1 LKTCVWAALLLG
13 IQSLLGQCLGLLER
27 SEFVSDRYTDAVLF
41 QQHLVLAN
49 DFGLVVRDGGV
60 DSFPIGMVTGV
71 PGGVQSL
78 AAIGENLFAFV
89 PGVGV
94 YRYRWQ
100 ASEASLNLLSFSP
113 FPGASAFAIGQQG
126 LYIFSDHKLSLYSL
140 ENPDLLLASSGLLE
154 GVVRRI
160 LPAMGGPA
168 TGGPATGGPATGG
181 PASGG
186 VLLLRDDGSLL
197 ALAHTPEGFAPARPV
212 NAANEDH
219 FYDVLPFQD
228 GFLLD
233 APAGLLLLGNPFAAD
248 SPDARLLVPN
258 RGVQVV
264 LGMACGN
271 SRVFLRFS
279 GRIQAYRMESGQ
291 WIEEAS
297 GNFPLPEIRFPTMVV
312 AGEDLYLLNRI
323 PQQRDWSLAH
333 LEVRGGQVEM
343 AQQLPSADD
352 RVNGAAR
359 IGDVLFLA
367 LDRGIKYGPML
378 DSQVEFSSFETLD
391 LGRPVLGLVADESHL
406 YAFLG
411 QTVDHPSLLQV
422 YRMQDSRLVPH
433 FSQVLKGS
441 ISQWKFQHGWVGFS
455 QFFRDAEQDH
465 YLANA
470 LSFADGGLQPEQYQ
484 LEIKLPIGSDNPLQ
498 ALNLARGGFLFH
510 DGQALQL
517 APFGQPPRKLSHNL
531 EFLPLRGLALSDEA
545 LLLETTVA
553 THLFRLSGQTLQPM
567 AEFPRWHDLQVTA
580 NGLVLARSEL
590 YELGGILW
598 ILQPRGDQLLPSL
611 RLDASFAPSFV
622 DQLGNVVVSSSA
634 ASVDLFRTECP
645 EYSFSYLFPFKESQF
660 LEYNTHAQAGDLVR
674 FSIFNSANRLIGT
687 QLLDVYTLHHVQG
700 IRMRDSFL
708 DFNAL
713 ETPFRFTIQ
722 SSYPLQP
729 VLSQQAS
736 HEPPGFALR
745 VPTLKSG
752 RWFCPHVAELDAGW
766 TTRVHFS
773 SHSAQSSL
781 HVEFLDEQNQ
791 VLALPLTTGYS
802 YEQDLRQLFGRQVPY
817 FQMQPEALGDSVAGY
832 VVYSRQ
838 NAQGQAGTNLFQE
851 PGEFFLLPH
860 LSGDPSWWT
869 GLVLTNP
876 NGHSVRVRLLGYDQG
891 GSISVDRNFD
901 LAAGE
906 RFTALL
912 EEELHIFT
920 QGLDVQWLTLVSE
933 AAIFATGL
941 IGHYQDASLASFELT
956 TENHNHLIFSG
967 VQQSAQRWVQL
978 VVVNREAR
986 SVPLTFTAYDTSG
999 KLLAETELI
1008 FSRRQKQLIAPATLF
1023 GTDPE
1028 LLSKLSTI
1036 EVESVA
1042 DLTGLLLRGSLTSP
1056 QIDAISIVD

>member
-1 LKTCVWAALLLG
+1 MWAVLHLG
-13 IQSLLGQCLGLLER
+13 VQGLFGQCVGLLER

-41 QQHLVLAN
+41 QQHLILAN
-49 DFGLVVRDGGV
+49 DFGLVVRDLNS
-60 DSFPIGMVTGV
+60 DSLPISSVTGV
-71 PGGVQSL
+71 PGGVHSL
-78 AAIGENLFAFV
+78 AVLGEDLLAFAQ
-89 PGVGV
+89 GTGL

-100 ASEASLNLLSFSP
+100 PTEASLSLISFSP
-113 FPGASAFAIGQQG
+113 FPGATAFALGQQA
-126 LYIFSDHKLSLYSL
+126 LLLFADHRLTAYSL
-140 ENPDLLLASSGLLE
+140 EDPSLVLATSPPLE

-160 LPAMGGPA
+160 LPSPGGPA
-168 TGGPATGGPATGG
+168 TTGA
-181 PASGG
+181 A
-186 VLLLRDDGSLL
+186 LLLRDDGSLL
-197 ALAHTPEGFAPARPV
+197 ALASAADGFAPARPLTV
-212 NAANEDH
+212 FNESH
-219 FYDVLPFQD
+219 FYDVLPYQD

-233 APAGLLLLGNPFAAD
+233 APVGLVFFRNPFADD
-248 SPDARLLVPN
+248 SPAARLLVPN
-258 RGVQVV
+258 LGVQVV
-264 LGMACGN
+264 LGMACGS

-279 GRIQAYRMESGQ
+279 GRIQAFRMENDL

-297 GNFPLPEIRFPTMVV
+297 GEFPLSEIRFPAMVV
-312 AGEDLYLLNRI
+312 AGEDLFLLNRI
-323 PQQRDWSLAH
+323 PQQREWSLAR
-333 LEVRGGQVEM
+333 LEVRGALLEKS
-343 AQQLPSADD
+343 QQLPSADD

-367 LDRGIKYGPML
+367 LDRGIRYGLAQNSHL
-378 DSQVEFSSFETLD
+378 DFSAFETLN
-391 LGRPVLGLVADESHL
+391 LGRPVLGLVANESLL
-406 YAFLG
+406 YVFLG

-422 YRMQDSRLVPH
+422 YRWQESRLQPH
-433 FSQVLKGS
+433 FSQELVGT
-441 ISQWKFQHGWVGFS
+441 ISQWKVQHGFVGFS

-470 LSFADGGLQPEQYQ
+470 LSFSPGALQPESYQ
-484 LEIKLPIGSDNPLQ
+484 LEIRRPIGSENPLQ
-498 ALNLARGGFLFH
+498 DLNLARGGFVFH
-510 DGQALQL
+510 DGSSLYW
-517 APFGQPPRKLSHNL
+517 APFGQAQRRLTHDL
-531 EFLPLRGLALSDEA
+531 EFLPLRGLALRDEA
-545 LLLETTVA
+545 LLLENAQA
-553 THLFRLSGQTLQPM
+553 THLYQLSGQALQHL

-580 NGLVLARSEL
+580 NGILLARSDL

-598 ILQPRGDQLLPSL
+598 VLEPQGDQLAPSL
-611 RLDASFAPSFV
+611 RLDGSFAPSFV
-622 DQLGNVVVSSSA
+622 DQLGSVVVSSSD
-634 ASVDLFRTECP
+634 ASVDLFRPDCP
-645 EYSFSYLFPFKESQF
+645 EFAFSYLFPFKESQF
-660 LEYNTHAQAGDLVR
+660 LEYNTHAEAGDLVR

-687 QLLDVYTLHHVQG
+687 QLLDLYSLHHVQG
-700 IRMRDSFL
+700 QRMRESFL

-713 ETPFRFTIQ
+713 ETPFRFTLQ

-773 SHSAQSSL
+773 SSSAQASL
-781 HVEFLDEQNQ
+781 HVEFLDEEGR
-791 VLALPLTTGYS
+791 AFSLPLTTGYS

-817 FQMQPEALGDSVAGY
+817 FQMQPQALGDSVAGY
-832 VVYSRQ
+832 VVYGRQ
-838 NAQGQAGTNLFQE
+838 NAQGQAGSNLFQE

-876 NGHSVRVRLLGYDQG
+876 NGHSVRVRLLGYDQA

-920 QGLDVQWLTLVSE
+920 QSLDVQWLTLVSE

-956 TENHNHLIFSG
+956 TENHNQLIFSG
-967 VQQSAQRWVQL
+967 VQQSAQRWVEL

-986 SVPLTFTAYDTSG
+986 SVSLTFSAYDANG
-999 KLLAETELI
+999 KLLAETERL
-1008 FSRRQKQLIAPATLF
+1008 FNRRQKQLLTPAALF
-1023 GTDPE
+1023 GGDDD
-1028 LLSKLSTI
+1028 LLRKLATI